1 MPQGLSFLF
10 FVVFLEVFVSFLR
23 WVSYIW
29 TGMLV
34 HASGSYMQ
42 KHLLSTSWSV
52 GSTPP
57 IFKKKQANQAWN
69 QWWIFLGN
77 FFVIATKSPRR
88 LVAQFLTLKMPTHQE
103 NHLGTFTTFFFFRF
117 MIWVLRLF
125 SISKRIPKVAGE
137 YAFEDLEK
145 KLSHQLTDQLGQ
157 GLIFSKSPSKKGLL

>member
-1 MPQGLSFLF
+1 MSGTFNCQSLASSKRTSDGKCHKASLSFSLLYF
-10 FVVFLEVFVSFLR
+10 WRYSFHSWGGWGTYEL
-23 WVSYIW
+23 
-29 TGMLV
+29 GCLV

-57 IFKKKQANQAWN
+57 IFKKEQANQAWN

-103 NHLGTFTTFFFFRF
+103 NHLGTFTTFFFFQ
-117 MIWVLRLF
+117 VYDL
-125 SISKRIPKVAGE
+125 SSKTFFNFQKDP
-137 YAFEDLEK
+137 
-145 KLSHQLTDQLGQ
+145 
-157 GLIFSKSPSKKGLL
+157 